1 MRENPKFSALP
12 DELQKITE
20 AEKVRDCVLVS
31 LLDELIEPKEH
42 LNDTDILDVVRDA
55 VDTPKEFL
63 KSKIEGDRQMPQV
76 VRTSRIL
83 EKIPLHN
90 FTKKSLS
97 KCGMYLPFPK

>member
-12 DELQKITE
+12 GELLKITE
-20 AEKVRDCVLVS
+20 AEKVRDCILVS

-42 LNDTDILDVVRDA
+42 LDDTDILDVVRDA
-55 VDTPKEFL
+55 IDVPTEFL
-63 KSKIEGDRQMPQV
+63 KSKMEGESQMHQTV
-76 VRTSRIL
+76 KTSRVL
-83 EKIPLHN
+83 EKISLHN

>member
-1 MRENPKFSALP
+1 MREKPKFSALP

-20 AEKVRDCVLVS
+20 AGKVRDCILVS
-31 LLDELIEPKEH
+31 LLDELVEPKEH

-55 VDTPKEFL
+55 VDTPVEFA
-63 KSKIEGDRQMPQV
+63 KSKFGGSAPQA

-83 EKIPLHN
+83 EQIPLHN

-97 KCGMYLPFPK
+97 RCGMYLPFPK